1 MRMVPR
7 VGCSIPL
14 HAQMRENYFGTL
26 EDLHALDK
34 KSIAPQD
41 AQKVRPA
48 RSQHLKQGEG
58 MVKVE

>member
-1 MRMVPR
+1 
-7 VGCSIPL
+7 
-14 HAQMRENYFGTL
+14 MRENYFGTDEL